1 MRATIYVMAV
11 GRMDETLQSF
21 DMYAD
26 EGRMAGLQQVR
37 IHPFHDVR
45 LASGQRWPARLTS
58 RRRSSSLS
66 RQASPRC
73 AYDYR
78 VHRDLR

>member
-37 IHPFHDVR
+37 GAAEDPPVPR
-45 LASGQRWPARLTS
+45 REVGVGAALAGAVDFAAAL
-58 RRRSSSLS
+58 
-66 RQASPRC
+66 
-73 AYDYR
+73 
-78 VHRDLR
+78 